1 MVPASSQDVAPS
13 PVVEGDQAGVL
24 HRFADPGVD
33 LVIWR
38 RELPTG
44 LSRWLSSMLAAD
56 LPSGRL
62 LARRMDLFEAALELV
77 GTKDS
82 ANRDMSRALAM
93 DIAFLSGR
101 FAEVLGAEAV
111 DIRLDAVSTDSCWR
125 FHTDFV
131 AARLLTTYRGPG
143 TQWVDP
149 SDAPRAMELQRSFPG
164 PVNEFGRHAVGL
176 FKGSRAS
183 NSTGIV
189 HRSPRNGRNRRNAAA
204 PVHQPAILRIAR
216 TLERLRGGSVRC
228 PQFCRID

>member
-1 MVPASSQDVAPS
+1 MPPADPQDVAPS
-13 PVVEGDQAGVL
+13 AVVEGDQAGVL

-38 RELPTG
+38 RELPAG
-44 LSRWLSSMLAAD
+44 LSHWLSSMVAAD

-62 LARRMDLFEAALELV
+62 LARRMDLSDAALELV
-77 GTKDS
+77 GMQGS
-82 ANRDMSRALAM
+82 ADRDMARALAM

-101 FAEVLGAEAV
+101 FAEVLDAEAV

-149 SDAPRAMELQRSFPG
+149 SEAPRALELQRSFPG
-164 PVNEFGRHAVGL
+164 PVNEIGRHAVGL

-183 NSTGIV
+183 DSCGIV
-189 HRSPRNGRNRRNAAA
+189 HRSPHMTG
-204 PVHQPAILRIAR
+204 
-216 TLERLRGGSVRC
+216 TGETRLLLCINLPSSAS
-228 PQFCRID
+228 PELWTA